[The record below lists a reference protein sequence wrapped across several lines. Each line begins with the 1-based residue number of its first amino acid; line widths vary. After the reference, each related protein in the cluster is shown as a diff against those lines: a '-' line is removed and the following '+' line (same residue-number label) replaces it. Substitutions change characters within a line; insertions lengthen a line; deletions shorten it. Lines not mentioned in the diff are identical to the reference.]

1 MDKIIIKIFTKP
13 KDQTRHDQITKSNH
27 YTIDEYVTE
36 LKQSLNERNSA
47 KLIQNFDDKT
57 LKIHCIHRL
66 TDQSPY

>member
-13 KDQTRHDQITKSNH
+13 KDQTRHNQITKSNH

-47 KLIQNFDDKT
+47 KLIQNFDDKII
-57 LKIHCIHRL
+57 KYIVYI
-66 TDQSPY
+66 D